1 MGFVSSTGSVTVN
14 ISGITSLNTLTGDTQ
29 LLATGTTGTDFA
41 IVSAGGTHTFNLP
54 DASATARGL
63 LTTGA
68 QTIAGAKTFSGA
80 ITASNLSGTN
90 TGNQTISLTGD
101 VTGSGTGTFAAT
113 IAASAVTYAKIQNV
127 SATDRLLGRSTA
139 LAGVVEEIVC
149 TAAGRD
155 LIDDADAAAQ
165 RTTLGLGTLAT
176 QSGTFSGTS
185 SGTNTGDQTI
195 TLTGGVTGT
204 GTGSFVA
211 TVVTNAN
218 LTGPIT
224 SVGNATTIAVAEL
237 AAIAGLT
244 SAVDTLPYFTG
255 SGTASL
261 ATFTAAGRAIV
272 DDADA
277 SAQRTTLGLGT
288 AAVLN
293 ATVTNTKL
301 MYATGGALAPAEAI
315 AYSATGTHLVITNQ
329 TSASASIVCTA
340 EAAQTNNMVVVR
352 NSASSNYFVVGP
364 PQISGTS
371 VNNNTLRVATTL
383 PTTMTAETRAV
394 SFTATSAGSDAF
406 SPVALYAQLA
416 GGYTGSAA
424 TFAAQIRSDA
434 AGTGNTYTSSTAV
447 SYRINNANFGVR
459 SLTLGATTGI
469 NCAVL
474 GSSYNAT
481 GANYGGWFSATQS
494 TTAPTLNVGIASFGL
509 GATTNC
515 AGYFGLQALTTSAPT
530 FTNCAIIAS
539 NGTTKGDILE
549 LRDNATAVLCVFDG
563 GGMLHTQV
571 AGTGTQLP
579 LLDMVGINH
588 TALTASTEY
597 VDVNVNLDRTV
608 QFATGAIT
616 SQRAMR
622 IQAPTYGFVGAS
634 VVTDAAT
641 LAISGPPVAGTNA
654 TLTNKWALW
663 VESGGV
669 KLDSTI
675 TTVGTTGAVTINKPC
690 GRVNIAAAGTSVV
703 VTNSLVTANSIVIAV
718 PATNDSTARV
728 TNVVPA
734 AGSFTIRTVATT
746 AETAFNFLVL
756 S

>member
-1 MGFVSSTGSVTVN
+1 MGFISATGSCVVN
-14 ISGITSLNTLTGDTQ
+14 ISGITSLNALTGDTQ
-29 LLATGTTGTDFA
+29 LLETGTTGTDFA

-54 DASATARGL
+54 DASATARGVI
-63 LTTGA
+63 TTGA

-90 TGNQTISLTGD
+90 TGNQTITLTGD

-113 IAASAVTYAKIQNV
+113 IASSAVTYAKIQNV

-149 TAAGRD
+149 TAAGRA
-155 LIDDADAAAQ
+155 LIDDADASAQ

-195 TLTGGVTGT
+195 TLTGGVTGS
-204 GTGSFVA
+204 GTGSFAA

-224 SVGNATTIAVAEL
+224 SVGNATTIADAEL

-244 SAVDTLPYFTG
+244 SAADTLPYFTG

-301 MYATGGALAPAEAI
+301 TYATGGALAPAEAL
-315 AYSATGTHLVITNQ
+315 AYSATGTHLSINNLTS
-329 TSASASIVCTA
+329 TSASLVCTA
-340 EAAQTNNMVVVR
+340 DASQTNNMFVVR
-352 NSASSNYFVVGP
+352 NSASSNYFLIGP
-364 PQISGTS
+364 PVSSGNS
-371 VNNNTLRVATTL
+371 VNDCYLRVQTTL
-383 PTTMTAETRAV
+383 PSTTTAETRGA
-394 SFTATSAGSDAF
+394 SFVFSGAGTDSFVQTATF
-406 SPVALYAQLA
+406 TQLGA
-416 GGYTGSAA
+416 GYTGSSA
-424 TFAAQIRSDA
+424 TYALQVANSC
-434 AGTGNTYTSSTAV
+434 AGTGVSYTSSSAV
-447 SYRINNANFGVR
+447 SYRINAANFGAR
-459 SLTLGATTGI
+459 IISTGTGAG
-469 NCAVL
+469 NNVGVL
-474 GSSYNAT
+474 GSSYNSTA
-481 GANYGGWFSATQS
+481 ANYGGWFSATQS
-494 TTAPTLNVGIASFGL
+494 SPSPTLNVGVTGFAL

-530 FTNCAIIAS
+530 FTNTALIAS
-539 NGTTKGDILE
+539 NGSTTGDIVE
-549 LRDNATAVLCVFDG
+549 FRDNATIVFKIADG
-563 GGMLHTQV
+563 G
-571 AGTGTQLP
+571 
-579 LLDMVGINH
+579 
-588 TALTASTEY
+588 
-597 VDVNVNLDRTV
+597 
-608 QFATGAIT
+608 
-616 SQRAMR
+616 
-622 IQAPTYGFVGAS
+622 S
-634 VVTDAAT
+634 VF
-641 LAISGPPVAGTNA
+641 
-654 TLTNKWALW
+654 
-663 VESGGV
+663 
-669 KLDSTI
+669 LDSTI
-675 TTVGTTGAVTINKPC
+675 TAVGTTGARTINKAA

-703 VTNSLVTANSIVIAV
+703 VTNSLVTANSIVLVTI
-718 PATNDSTARV
+718 ATNDATATV
-728 TNVVPA
+728 KSVVPA
-734 AGSFTIRTVATT
+734 AGSFTINTAAVT